1 MCVILDKPLVT
12 LDKP

>member
-12 LDKP
+12 LDNP